1 MEVFFIMAKKGQKFN
16 KYEPEFRIK
25 VLNEYLKEGKSM
37 RSLSRKYD
45 ISWKTIQTWVRK
57 HKNNGDVAADNRG
70 RPKESEEANYK
81 EKYEILK
88 KYLEFL
94 EEVEQEKK

>member
-1 MEVFFIMAKKGQKFN
+1 MH
-16 KYEPEFRIK
+16 
-25 VLNEYLKEGKSM
+25 
-37 RSLSRKYD
+37 SLARKYD
-45 ISWKTIQTWVRK
+45 ISWKTIQTWIRK
-57 HKNNGDVAADNRG
+57 HRNNGDLAVDNRG
-70 RPKESEEANYK
+70 RPKESEETNYK